1 MRMFCDFAFL
11 FPPLV
16 RTCYGKTALLIVDP
30 SAIKQNLFTQGATDR

>member
-16 RTCYGKTALLIVDP
+16 RTYYDQTGQLIVDL
-30 SAIKQNLFTQGATDR
+30 STI